1 MNNVLNITSELQM
14 IEHIKHKI
22 STTGFIISKF
32 SENYIVTVHHGLPI
46 SRCTTESC
54 NLKIIKDC
62 MWNELLIMKS
72 NIIDYDSYTVFKKFR
87 YKIPKS
93 HKMLY
98 IKTDD
103 TIVTLTNASVV
114 QMNLFEIP
122 TNPKIPYIKL
132 DIYENDVEQSMSG
145 SPVVDSNNYLIG
157 ILSKKN
163 DVDKSVY
170 IIPIYILIKSLTR
183 NNNNSIFDVNYK
195 EIIYKI
201 NNVKV
206 HNNFIFH
213 KQLDISIPISTYF
226 MIEGDINNTIKIN
239 NNYCDFI
246 NINDQLYINNT
257 NKIIVNNKK
266 HEITTRLLKLIKIYF
281 SDIVNNVFK
290 ILKENFKNK
299 IFLYINSNRI
309 ITKQTIKEFNTS
321 FDNKDIN
328 LKITFDEASLK

>member
-14 IEHIKHKI
+14 IEHIKQKI
-22 STTGFIISKF
+22 STKGFIINKF

-46 SRCTTESC
+46 SRCTTDSD
-54 NLKIIKDC
+54 NLKIVKDC

-72 NIIDYDSYTVFKKFR
+72 NTIDYDSYNIFKKFK
-87 YKIPKS
+87 YKIPKN
-93 HKMLY
+93 HDMLY
-98 IKTDD
+98 VKTND

-114 QMNLFEIP
+114 QLNLFEIP

-145 SPVVDSNNYLIG
+145 SPIVDSNNYLIG
-157 ILSKKN
+157 ILAKKN
-163 DVDKSVY
+163 DIDKSVY
-170 IIPIYILIKSLTR
+170 IIPVYILIKSLIKH
-183 NNNNSIFDVNYK
+183 NNNSIFGINYK

-201 NNVKV
+201 NNLKV
-206 HNNFIFH
+206 HDNLIFH
-213 KQLDISIPISTYF
+213 KQLETFIPTSTYF
-226 MIEGDINNTIKIN
+226 MIEGDINNTVKIN
-239 NNYCDFI
+239 NNHYDFI

-266 HEITTRLLKLIKIYF
+266 HEITTRLLKLIRIYF
-281 SDIVNNVFK
+281 SDIANDVFK

-299 IFLYINSNRI
+299 IFLYINSNRV
-309 ITKQTIKEFNTS
+309 ITKQSIKEFNIS

-328 LKITFDEASLK
+328 LKITFGEVSSI